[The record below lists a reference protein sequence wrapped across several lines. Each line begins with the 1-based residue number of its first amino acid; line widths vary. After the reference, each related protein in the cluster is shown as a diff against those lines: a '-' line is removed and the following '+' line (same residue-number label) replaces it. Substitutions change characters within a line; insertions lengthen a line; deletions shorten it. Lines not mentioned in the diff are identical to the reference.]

1 MGRRK
6 AIVDVSGG
14 SLSVNAEGHTALAHK
29 DHSMHN
35 RFTFTAAVV
44 LALALSLP
52 ARAEDAPTGAS
63 VVARVNGIEITLGH
77 LITARQSLPPQY
89 QQLPDAVLFPGL
101 LDQLVNQ
108 TLLAGSVSEQ
118 STRVRLAIENESRS
132 ILAGEAIEAALLA
145 SVSEEAL
152 LAAYKA
158 KYEASEPT
166 REWNASH
173 ILVTTREEADDLVK
187 ALEAGADFAALAQ
200 EKSTGPSGPNGG
212 DLGWFGPGMMVPAFE
227 EAVAV
232 MEAGKISAP
241 IETQFG
247 WHVIKLNET
256 RVVDAPKLDEVRD
269 ELQQEIQKTA
279 LDARIAELTKDAK
292 IEKPGA
298 ELDPSLL
305 SNIDL
310 LEK

>member
-1 MGRRK
+1 
-6 AIVDVSGG
+6 
-14 SLSVNAEGHTALAHK
+14 
-29 DHSMHN
+29 
-35 RFTFTAAVV
+35 
-44 LALALSLP
+44 
-52 ARAEDAPTGAS
+52 
-63 VVARVNGIEITLGH
+63 
-77 LITARQSLPPQY
+77 
-89 QQLPDAVLFPGL
+89 
-101 LDQLVNQ
+101 
-108 TLLAGSVSEQ
+108 
-118 STRVRLAIENESRS
+118 
-132 ILAGEAIEAALLA
+132 
-145 SVSEEAL
+145 
-152 LAAYKA
+152 
-158 KYEASEPT
+158 
-166 REWNASH
+166 
-173 ILVTTREEADDLVK
+173 
-187 ALEAGADFAALAQ
+187 
-200 EKSTGPSGPNGG
+200 
-212 DLGWFGPGMMVPAFE
+212 
-227 EAVAV
+227 